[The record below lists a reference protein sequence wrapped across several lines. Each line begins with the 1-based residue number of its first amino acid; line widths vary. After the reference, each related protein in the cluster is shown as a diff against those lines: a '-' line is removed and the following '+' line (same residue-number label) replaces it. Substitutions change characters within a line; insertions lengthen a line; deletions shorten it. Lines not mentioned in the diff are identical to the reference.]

1 VDSPVTRNTER
12 YAPSTAEVMEGLNDL
27 LQLDHDAVSAYDAA
41 IEKFEDRDLAMQIM
55 GFRRDHERHIT
66 ELNELIHG
74 LGGTPDNSRHAT
86 APFKEALQSLGA
98 LAGDKGLL
106 IAWRANE
113 LQVRTKY
120 DSYASRAT
128 SWPADVKRVIDQNAL
143 DEERHYSWVVDVLQ
157 RMGIGPD
164 DDLETGIAT
173 RLREARTQAE
183 SLAHRAQE
191 RVEETAHRARER
203 VEETARRAQDRV
215 EEAADRTRQRAGD
228 AAGAARNRIAA
239 SLHSAADRVEE
250 FERER
255 ELTGRAETVADQLA
269 GGMHSSADYLASAD
283 LRRIRMDLERS
294 TRQHPFRTLA
304 TLFALGFVVGRVLR

>member
-12 YAPSTAEVMEGLNDL
+12 HAPSTAEVMEGLNDL

-41 IEKFEDRDLAMQIM
+41 IEKFEDPDLATQIT

-191 RVEETAHRARER
+191 RVEETA
-203 VEETARRAQDRV
+203 RRAQDRV

-250 FERER
+250 FERDR